1 MKVLKAICILL
12 IVFLA
17 YSCKTGYVPSG
28 VNTPM
33 LTQKNQVSG
42 TADAL
47 FIGDI
52 QGAYSIT
59 NHLLVLGDISSSFA
73 TDNPTGA
80 YSYSGGAG
88 YFNTFS
94 KKQIIEVIAGGGQG
108 FSDYQY
114 NKFYFQT
121 TYAKS
126 DENFEFGFTTRGV
139 MANYP
144 SVKLQ
149 NGNTISTNDFFIEP
163 VGTFRVGA
171 PNIKFHMQLGLSL
184 PLVYTSETA
193 FIPFIMN
200 IGVNVKFPGSSSE

>member
-1 MKVLKAICILL
+1 MKVLKTICILL
-12 IVFLA
+12 IVFA
-17 YSCKTGYVPSG
+17 TYSCKTGYVPTG

-47 FIGDI
+47 FIGDL

-59 NHLLVLGDISSSFA
+59 NHLLVLGDISSSLA
-73 TDNPTGA
+73 TDNTTGA

-88 YFNTFS
+88 YYTTFS
-94 KKQIIEVIAGGGQG
+94 NQQIIETVIGAGQG

-114 NKFYFQT
+114 NKFYFQA

-126 DENFEFGFTTRGV
+126 DKNFEFGFTGRGV

-184 PLVYTSETA
+184 PFVYTSETTY
-193 FIPFIMN
+193 IPFIMN